1 MERVH
6 VNRHDSLHH
15 DSIFQDYL
23 HQSLPQSHTERTAER
38 DCSPETKD
46 QEVSYGDEQQRY
58 GQEDRQKE
66 NVKH

>member
-6 VNRHDSLHH
+6 VNRHDSLHY
-15 DSIFQDYL
+15 DSVFQDYL
-23 HQSLPQSHTERTAER
+23 HQSLPQRHAERTAER
-38 DCSPETKD
+38 DCSPETED
-46 QEVSYGDEQQRY
+46 QEVSDGDEEQRY